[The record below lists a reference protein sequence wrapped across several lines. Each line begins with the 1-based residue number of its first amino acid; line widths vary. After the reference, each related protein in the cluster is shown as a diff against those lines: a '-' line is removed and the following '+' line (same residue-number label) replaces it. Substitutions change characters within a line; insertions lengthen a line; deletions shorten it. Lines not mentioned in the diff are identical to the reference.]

1 MPGRPSQTP
10 CVDGPSDGPESSHVC
25 THETSVRG
33 LATKHS
39 SMAARTVV
47 GRCDARRGIG
57 HSLRGLVVQ
66 VRRRGQHTVEEDVRP
81 VQHTAEEDVRPNMRV

>member
-1 MPGRPSQTP
+1 
-10 CVDGPSDGPESSHVC
+10 
-25 THETSVRG
+25 
-33 LATKHS
+33 
-39 SMAARTVV
+39 MAARTVV